1 MSKLHLTCALWD
13 YDRTRPLMDGRVA
26 PEGIDLDI
34 QVVRPGKTFQRMLE
48 TGEFDVCEMSLS
60 AFAILKARGESPF
73 VGLPVPLSKIFRHSC
88 IYVRNG
94 AGISGPADL
103 KGRRVGT
110 PQYSATGIVF
120 LRGMLKDEYGVTPED
135 MHWFTGGLNKPGE
148 KPRLPLN
155 LRVPHESIGETQT
168 LEQMFEA
175 GELDVLFAN
184 QIPSL
189 FLNSSPS
196 ITRLFPNYRELEKDY
211 FRRTGIFPIM
221 HIVVIRND
229 VFAKAPWIAASL
241 YRAFSAARNLAVECL
256 YDSDALHLSLP
267 FLLDHVEEARQVFG
281 PDFWPYGIEP
291 NRPTWDALCRYVYDQ
306 GLAPRPLTA
315 DELFLSGLA

>member
-1 MSKLHLTCALWD
+1 MSKLRLTCALWD

-34 QVVRPGKTFQRMLE
+34 QIVRPGKTFQRMLE
-48 TGEFDVCEMSLS
+48 SGEFDVCEMSLS
-60 AFAILKARGESPF
+60 TFAILRARGECPF

-94 AGISGPADL
+94 AGIAKPADL
-103 KGRRVGT
+103 KGKRVGT

-120 LRGMLKDEYGVTPED
+120 LRGMLNDEYGIAPED
-135 MHWFTGGLNKPGE
+135 VHWFTGGLNKPGE

-155 LRVPHESIGETQT
+155 LPVQHRSLGETQT

-184 QIPSL
+184 QIPHL
-189 FLNSSPS
+189 FLNGSPL
-196 ITRLFPNYRELEKDY
+196 IARLFPNYRELEKDY
-211 FRRTGIFPIM
+211 YRRTGIFPIM

-229 VFAKAPWIAASL
+229 VFHANPWIAASL
-241 YRAFSAARNLAVECL
+241 YRAFCTARDLAVEGL
-256 YDSDALHLSLP
+256 HDSDALRLSLP
-267 FLLDHVEEARQVFG
+267 FLLDHVEEARSIFG
-281 PDFWPYGIEP
+281 HDFWPYGIEE
-291 NRPTWDALCRYVYDQ
+291 NRATWDALCRYVYEQ
-306 GLAPRPLTA
+306 GLAPRRLTA
-315 DELFLSGLA
+315 DELFA